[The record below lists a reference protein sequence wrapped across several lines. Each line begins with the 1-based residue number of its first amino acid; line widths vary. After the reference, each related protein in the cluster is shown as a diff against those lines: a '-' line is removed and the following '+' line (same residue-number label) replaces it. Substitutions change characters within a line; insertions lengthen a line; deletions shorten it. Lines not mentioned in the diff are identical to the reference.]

1 MAACQPASFPDRNF
15 NNCGDLMKLE
25 GKVALITG
33 GASGLGES
41 TAELFAREGASVVV
55 ADLDIKRAQSV
66 ASSVSNAGRKAI
78 AIQVDVADAGQIERC
93 VAEVLAKCGK
103 IDVLVNSAGIA
114 RLRPFLETSV
124 EDFDLVH
131 KVNVRG
137 TFLMGQHVARAM
149 MGRGGNIINVASA
162 SGRRGNY
169 GRTAYG
175 TGKAAI
181 VLMTQIMAVELAPHD
196 IRVNCIAPGPIET
209 PIVAPQLTEQGRK
222 SWTSVVPMNRWGR
235 PEEIATAAVFLA
247 SNDSSFV
254 TGHCLD
260 VDGGFFAGGILKP

>member
-1 MAACQPASFPDRNF
+1 
-15 NNCGDLMKLE
+15 MKLE

-41 TAELFAREGASVVV
+41 TAEHFAREGAAVVV
-55 ADLDIKRAQSV
+55 VDLDIERAQEV
-66 ASSVSNAGRKAI
+66 AGRLASAGAKAI
-78 AIQVDVADAGQIERC
+78 AVQVDVADAGQIESC
-93 VAEVLAKCGK
+93 VADVLMKLGK

-114 RLRPFLETSV
+114 RLRPFLETSI

-137 TFLMGQHVARAM
+137 TFLMGQLVARSM
-149 MGRGGNIINVASA
+149 VGRGGNIINVASA

-181 VLMTQIMAVELAPHD
+181 ILLTEIMAVELAPHH
-196 IRVNCIAPGPIET
+196 IRVNSIAPGPIET
-209 PIVAPQLTEQGRK
+209 PIVAPQLTKEGRE
-222 SWTSVVPMNRWGR
+222 SWMSVVPMNRWGR

-247 SNDSSFV
+247 SSDSSFV

-260 VDGGFFAGGILKP
+260 VDGGFFAGGILRP